1 MPTLR
6 TGFRN
11 NLLSPI
17 RTTDSVLNFPLLV
30 VMIEASLNIQ
40 ADRKGNLR
48 GHSSLDGA
56 CPKPCLE
63 QRWGHEGWE
72 EEHSCWGAREEGL
85 ILSAKHTKPS
95 SEFCFSWDLTPGK
108 SDSPRLSSQNRGGER
123 NTAMHLTWEKQTK
136 RKINFLKAKC

>member
-48 GHSSLDGA
+48 GHSSLELAPSLAWNKDGA
-56 CPKPCLE
+56 M
-63 QRWGHEGWE
+63 RVG
-72 EEHSCWGAREEGL
+72 R
-85 ILSAKHTKPS
+85 
-95 SEFCFSWDLTPGK
+95 
-108 SDSPRLSSQNRGGER
+108 R
-123 NTAMHLTWEKQTK
+123 NTAAGELEKK
-136 RKINFLKAKC
+136 V